1 MATTQSAAAFSVYI
15 TGSAEESRCTFFL
28 NALIFFQN
36 PPKKPPEA
44 GKKRL
49 NELDLA
55 PAEYELAIKR
65 LAETLGI

>member
-1 MATTQSAAAFSVYI
+1 MSSRKTLDYDCKTRFTETEYAAMLGDAWLDY
-15 TGSAEESRCTFFL
+15 
-28 NALIFFQN
+28 
-36 PPKKPPEA
+36 EA

>member
-1 MATTQSAAAFSVYI
+1 MSSRKTIDYDCDQKAFLGGAWLAY
-15 TGSAEESRCTFFL
+15 
-28 NALIFFQN
+28 
-36 PPKKPPEA
+36 EA

>member
-1 MATTQSAAAFSVYI
+1 MMDAAWLAY
-15 TGSAEESRCTFFL
+15 
-28 NALIFFQN
+28 
-36 PPKKPPEA
+36 EA